1 MEYFRFRCSC
11 SSVNV
16 KNDIVELNIELH
28 DKPVV
33 VSLDDVKE
41 PFPKTDDL
49 TNVDEKK
56 EIVNEVLANETNEPD
71 KVNETN
77 EANFSEIIVE
87 NKE

>member
-16 KNDIVELNIELH
+16 KNDVVELNIELH
-28 DKPVV
+28 DKTVV

-41 PFPKTDDL
+41 PLPKTDDS
-49 TNVDEKK
+49 TNVDEEK
-56 EIVNEVLANETNEPD
+56 EIVHEVLANETNI
-71 KVNETN
+71 
-77 EANFSEIIVE
+77 SEIIVE

>member
-11 SSVNV
+11 SSINV
-16 KNDIVELNIELH
+16 KNDVVELNIELH

-41 PFPKTDDL
+41 PLPKTDDL
-49 TNVDEKK
+49 TNVDEK
-56 EIVNEVLANETNEPD
+56 EVLANETNETN

-77 EANFSEIIVE
+77 EANLSEIIVE
-87 NKE
+87 K